1 MIKHIINT
9 FGTRVG
15 SAVMNLVIA
24 IVISRILGPA
34 GKGEQG
40 LILATITYIIV
51 FLNLMGGSA
60 IVYLVPR
67 YSYSLIIIP
76 SYIWSIL
83 FSGVFYFVLM
93 FTNLVDLQFVIH
105 ICILA
110 ALQAMTSVNSTIL
123 VGKEKINASN
133 VIAFLQPLIIIIS
146 LVVFFVFL
154 DNKTIQAYIAS
165 LYISFGVSFL
175 VSIIYLSKFVE
186 KFKFHK
192 PAGYILIVKEL
203 LRFGVLNQLAHVF
216 QLLSFR
222 MSFYWLEDIY
232 STSEVGIYS
241 NGTSLAESI
250 WLVGRSINLVQYA
263 RIANTDNKEYAQQLT
278 VLLTKATVIISVML
292 LVIMVL
298 LPPAFYVFIF
308 GKGFSDVAQVIRSL
322 APGILF
328 FNIALIV
335 EHYFSG
341 IGKYH
346 INTIASLV
354 GLVVAIICFS
364 ILIPSHGI
372 VGAGVATSISYLTT
386 AVFVIFYFIRESKM
400 KWWSLLPLKSDYVY
414 FIKEIKNAL
423 PERKK

>member
-1 MIKHIINT
+1 VIRHIINT

-67 YSYSLIIIP
+67 HSYSLILIP

-93 FTNLVDLQFVIH
+93 FTKLVDLQFVVH

-133 VIAFLQPLIIIIS
+133 LIAFLQPLVIIIS

-154 DNKTIQAYIAS
+154 ENMTIHAYISS
-165 LYISFGVSFL
+165 LYISFGVAFL
-175 VSIIYLSKFVE
+175 TSIIYLSKFVE

-192 PAGYILIVKEL
+192 PTGYVLVIKEL

-222 MSFYWLEDIY
+222 MSFYWLEDLY

-263 RIANTDNKEYAQQLT
+263 RIANTDDKKYSQQLT
-278 VLLTKATVIISVML
+278 VLLTKATIFISVLL
-292 LVIMVL
+292 LVVMVL
-298 LPPAFYVFIF
+298 LPPEFFVFIF
-308 GKGFSDVAQVIRSL
+308 GKGFNEVSDVIRSL

-328 FNIALIV
+328 FNVALIV

-341 IGKYH
+341 TGKYY
-346 INTIASLV
+346 INTIASLI
-354 GLVVAIICFS
+354 GFIGAIAFFS
-364 ILIPSHGI
+364 IFIPMYGI
-372 VGAGVATSISYLTT
+372 IGAGIATSISYFIT
-386 AVFVIFYFIRESKM
+386 AVVVMIYFVQESNM
-400 KWWSLLPLKSDYVY
+400 KWWSLLPRKTDLTY
-414 FIKEIKNAL
+414 FINEFQNAL
-423 PERKK
+423 LNRKA

>member
-1 MIKHIINT
+1 VIKHIINT

-67 YSYSLIIIP
+67 YTYSLIIIP
-76 SYIWSIL
+76 SYLWSIL
-83 FSGVFYFVLM
+83 FGAVFYFVLM
-93 FTNLVDLQFVIH
+93 FTNLVDLQFVVH

-110 ALQAMTSVNSTIL
+110 AIQAMTSVNSTIL

-133 VIAFLQPLIIIIS
+133 LIAFLQPLVIIIS
-146 LVVFFVFL
+146 LIVFFVFL
-154 DNKTIQAYIAS
+154 EERTIHAYITS
-165 LYISFGVSFL
+165 LYISFSISL
-175 VSIIYLSKFVE
+175 IVSIVYLSKFVE
-186 KFKFHK
+186 RFKFHNLS
-192 PAGYILIVKEL
+192 GYFLIVKEL

-222 MSFYWLEDIY
+222 MSFYWLEDLY
-232 STSEVGIYS
+232 STSEVGVYS

-263 RIANTDNKEYAQQLT
+263 RIANTDDKEYAQQLT
-278 VLLTKATVIISVML
+278 VLLTKATVIISMAL
-292 LVIMVL
+292 LVVMVF
-298 LPPAFYVFIF
+298 LPPSFYVFIF
-308 GKGFSDVAQVIRSL
+308 GPGFSGVAQVIRSL

-341 IGKYH
+341 TGKYH
-346 INTIASLV
+346 INTIASLI
-354 GLVVAIICFS
+354 GLVFAVIFFS
-364 ILIPSHGI
+364 ILIPKYGI
-372 VGAGVATSISYLTT
+372 VGAGMATSISYLTT
-386 AVFVIFYFIRESKM
+386 AIFVIVYFVRESKM
-400 KWWSLLPLKSDYVY
+400 KWWSLFPRKSDYAY

-423 PERKK
+423 PTRKK